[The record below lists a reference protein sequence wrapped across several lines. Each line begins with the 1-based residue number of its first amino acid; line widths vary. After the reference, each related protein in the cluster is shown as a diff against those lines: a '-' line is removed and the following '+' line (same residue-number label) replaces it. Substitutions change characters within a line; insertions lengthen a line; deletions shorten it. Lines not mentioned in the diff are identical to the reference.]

1 MYSIVSIPVAAFK
14 HLSEWL
20 PEEDKSL
27 MNDKLSWL
35 PLHRYPGAD
44 QPQEIVPEVLL
55 RFWGRDISGEHARMR
70 FDPGG

>member
-1 MYSIVSIPVAAFK
+1 MFKIRILEKEGTNSESRTQQSSLNIPIK
-14 HLSEWL
+14 L
-20 PEEDKSL
+20 P
-27 MNDKLSWL
+27 
-35 PLHRYPGAD
+35 HRYPGAD